1 MKATLIIL
9 FIIVLVVII
18 FTIYQQNK
26 KANDIL
32 FVPNRETDYMKEWKM
47 KVANAVLY
55 EDVYNKSNKQDKYD
69 LIYYYIQK
77 IIGEHSIEQLP
88 HILKVF
94 YMIDILETQVN
105 NGGFHQLFTNSSGE
119 YIYEIHQS
127 LGLIKASHTQSL
139 LEQASSVML
148 SFKET
153 PESLNKQLQ
162 RLKPNRIYKV
172 KGTIKNEE
180 LYEQLNKIDI
190 EFFKYKDNLLD
201 LTLEFIDENQNQL
214 WKELN
219 IISNK

>member
-1 MKATLIIL
+1 MKTILIFLLII
-9 FIIVLVVII
+9 ILVAII

-32 FVPNRETDYMKEWKM
+32 FIPNRETDFMKEWKL
-47 KVANAVLY
+47 KVSNAVLN
-55 EDVYNKSNKQDKYD
+55 EDVYNKSKKKDKYD
-69 LIYYYIQK
+69 LIYYYTQK
-77 IIGEHSIEQLP
+77 IIQEHSIQQLP
-88 HILKVF
+88 YTLKVF
-94 YMIDILETQVN
+94 HMIDILEAQVN

-139 LEQASSVML
+139 LEQAIGNIL
-148 SFKET
+148 LCKET

-162 RLKPNRIYKV
+162 SLKPNRIYEV
-172 KGTIKNEE
+172 KETIKNEE
-180 LYEQLNKIDI
+180 LYEQLSKIDN
-190 EFFKYKDNLLD
+190 EFFKYEDNLLD

-219 IISNK
+219 MISNR